1 MGGTMEDF
9 FSNPWV
15 TGILGGIISGI
26 IVYFITNFISE
37 KRQNKEYKQKI
48 SSANRDV
55 IYLIRTCIPDGNM
68 PDKILINMLIDSV
81 ARKYSVNKID
91 MLNMNQIY
99 SDISREIMDS
109 YFIATEKKMEL
120 CGMVINSMN
129 SNNAIQD
136 SMSDA
141 NNAEKNLMLNKRQQ
155 LSKDIKIIN
164 FTLSMASS
172 IFVTLMI
179 ILPKNDFIKNLFS
192 FDTIG
197 IDFVRMMLAMC
208 SAMIASIIGVLL
220 FKIKE
225 HVKKNK

>member
-1 MGGTMEDF
+1 MEDF

-26 IVYFITNFISE
+26 IVYFITNFIFE

-68 PDKILINMLIDSV
+68 PDKILIDMLIDSV

-120 CGMVINSMN
+120 CGIVINSMN
-129 SNNAIQD
+129 SNDKIQQCV
-136 SMSDA
+136 SSV
-141 NNAEKNLMLNKRQQ
+141 NKTEKDLVLTKHKQ
-155 LSKDIKIIN
+155 LSKDMKVMN
-164 FTLSMASS
+164 FTLSVVISV
-172 IFVTLMI
+172 FVALAI
-179 ILPKNDFIKNLFS
+179 ILPKNDFLKNIPSLDYTS
-192 FDTIG
+192 M
-197 IDFVRMMLAMC
+197 DFIRVMIVMGTAMVV
-208 SAMIASIIGVLL
+208 SIIALL
-220 FKIKE
+220 IVFLLLRIKE
-225 HVKKNK
+225 DFKKNK